1 MNADGRA
8 NPPASTAPPVS
19 LCDTVAAQG
28 TPMRIETVEALE
40 TQVHVSFGTP
50 EEYEA
55 ARHDARLEVVEA

>member
-1 MNADGRA
+1 MSGVYNA
-8 NPPASTAPPVS
+8 
-19 LCDTVAAQG
+19 LLAAHG
-28 TPMRIETVEALE
+28 AVEALE